1 MHANRLITTAV
12 VTAALAGF
20 AAPAA
25 TAVPADG
32 AMHGTTATRPIP
44 VPPTW
49 PLHPRP
55 IARTVDARP
64 IPVPPTWPLHPRV
77 IPPPSIVTP
86 PPAVAGASTTGF
98 DWGSAG
104 IGAGAMLAML
114 AMLALAFVAATRLR
128 RRRGALPRTAATE

>member
-1 MHANRLITTAV
+1 MYATRLVTTAV
-12 VTAALAGF
+12 VTAALAGV

-32 AMHGTTATRPIP
+32 MRATAVTRPIP

-49 PLHPRP
+49 PLHPQP
-55 IARTVDARP
+55 ITNAVDARP

-77 IPPPSIVTP
+77 IPPPSIAAP
-86 PPAVAGASTTGF
+86 LPSVATVPSAGF

-104 IGAGAMLAML
+104 IGAGTMLATL
-114 AMLALAFVAATRLR
+114 TLAFVAATWRR

>member
-49 PLHPRP
+49 PLHPR
-55 IARTVDARP
+55 
-64 IPVPPTWPLHPRV
+64 V

-114 AMLALAFVAATRLR
+114 ALAFVAATRLR

>member
-44 VPPTW
+44 VPPT
-49 PLHPRP
+49 
-55 IARTVDARP
+55 
-64 IPVPPTWPLHPRV
+64 
-77 IPPPSIVTP
+77 
-86 PPAVAGASTTGF
+86 
-98 DWGSAG
+98 
-104 IGAGAMLAML
+104 
-114 AMLALAFVAATRLR
+114 
-128 RRRGALPRTAATE
+128 